1 MITKIDA
8 RKIKHQSNVM
18 TFIWDC
24 NNIIESKPKQDYFKI
39 NKKKAKRIQLKE
51 RKNWK
56 VEFKNKGTIWHC
68 Y

>member
-8 RKIKHQSNVM
+8 RKIKHQSNVR

-39 NKKKAKRIQLKE
+39 NKKKKQKGF
-51 RKNWK
+51 NWK
-56 VEFKNKGTIWHC
+56 KEKIGR
-68 Y
+68 

>member
-8 RKIKHQSNVM
+8 CKIKHQSNVR

-39 NKKKAKRIQLKE
+39 NKKKSKKDSIE
-51 RKNWK
+51 RKK
-56 VEFKNKGTIWHC
+56 KLEGRV
-68 Y
+68 